1 MKPAKGTPD
10 FFFLIL
16 IFTLVMFGLV
26 MIFSASQYTSYVQ
39 YHTIWYYFKKQLL
52 WSVLGTAAL
61 FLALNFN
68 YRELR
73 RYSGILILIA
83 VILCFLVAFVGV
95 EVKGAQRQLRFGF
108 VNLSP
113 SEVLKFAIIIYLAKH
128 FQKNYQHIT
137 DFKKGFLPVVGI
149 MAGADFLVLL
159 QKDLGTVLAISG
171 TIFALLLIAGAKP
184 SHLTGLGMLGVLGV
198 LGAIFLEDYR
208 RKRFIGFWYLLL
220 GDENRLKGY
229 EAVIYQVKQSL
240 YAIGSGGI
248 FGVGLGRSHQKMFYL
263 PEQHTD
269 FIFAIIGEE
278 LGLIGTIFVVALFL
292 AILFRGLKLANLAP
306 DVFGFFLVAGFTCMM
321 VIPAFINIAVA
332 TGVFPVTGI
341 PLPFI
346 SYSGS
351 SLIINMTAA
360 GVILNVSRYR
370 RERSGY

>member
-1 MKPAKGTPD
+1 MKPLRGTPD
-10 FFFLIL
+10 FLFLIL
-16 IFTLVMFGLV
+16 IFTLVLFGLV

-39 YHTIWYYFKKQLL
+39 YGNIWFYFKKQLL
-52 WSVLGTAAL
+52 WSLLGTSAL
-61 FLALNFN
+61 IFALNIN
-68 YRELR
+68 YKELR
-73 RYSGILILIA
+73 RYTGVLILVA
-83 VILCFLVAFVGV
+83 VALCLLVVFIGV

-108 VNLSP
+108 VNISP
-113 SEVLKFAIIIYLAKH
+113 SEVLKFAVIIFIAKH

-137 DFKKGFLPVVGI
+137 SFKKGFLPVVIIMGI
-149 MAGADFLVLL
+149 ADFLVLL

-171 TIFALLLIAGAKP
+171 TIFALLIIAGAKP
-184 SHLTGLGMLGVLGV
+184 THLAGLGIMGIFGVI
-198 LGAIFLEDYR
+198 GAIFLEDYR
-208 RKRFIGFWYLLL
+208 RKRFIGFLYLLL

-248 FGVGLGRSHQKMFYL
+248 FGVGIGRSHQKMFYL

-278 LGLIGTIFVVALFL
+278 LGLIGTIFVVSLFL
-292 AILFRGLKLANLAP
+292 AILYRGLKLAHQAP

-332 TGVFPVTGI
+332 TGIFPVTGI

-351 SLIINMTAA
+351 SLIINMTSA
-360 GVILNVSRYR
+360 GIILNVSRYR
-370 RERSGY
+370 RERSGF

>member
-1 MKPAKGTPD
+1 MKRAKGTPD
-10 FFFLIL
+10 LVFTLL
-16 IFTLVMFGLV
+16 IFTLVLFGLV

-39 YHTIWYYFKKQLL
+39 YNTVWYYFKKQLL
-52 WSVLGTAAL
+52 WSVFGTIAFL
-61 FLALNFN
+61 LALAYD

-73 RYSGILILIA
+73 RYTGPLILIA
-83 VILCFLVAFVGV
+83 VILCILVVFIGV
-95 EVKGAQRQLRFGF
+95 EVKGAQRQLRFGWL
-108 VNLSP
+108 NISP
-113 SEVLKFAIIIYLAKH
+113 SEVLKFAIIVFLAKH
-128 FQKNYQHIT
+128 FQKNYQYIT
-137 DFKKGFLPVVGI
+137 DFKKGFLPVVII
-149 MAGADFLVLL
+149 MALADLLVLL
-159 QKDLGTVLAISG
+159 QKDLGTTLAISG
-171 TIFALLLIAGAKP
+171 TIFALLMIAGARP
-184 SHLTGLGMLGVLGV
+184 SHLTGLGILGILGV
-198 LGAIFLEDYR
+198 LGAIFLEEYR
-208 RKRFIGFWYLLL
+208 RKRFIGFWYLLI
-220 GDENRLKGY
+220 GDENKLKGY

-278 LGLIGTIFVVALFL
+278 LGLVGTIFVVSLFL
-292 AILFRGLKLANLAP
+292 AILYRGLKLAHRAP

-321 VIPAFINIAVA
+321 VIPALINIAVA

-360 GVILNVSRYR
+360 GIIVNVSCYR
-370 RERSGY
+370 RGRSEF

>member
-10 FFFLIL
+10 LIFLLL
-16 IFTLVMFGLV
+16 IFTLVLFGLV

-39 YHTIWYYFKKQLL
+39 YHTVWYYFKKQFL
-52 WSVLGTAAL
+52 WSILGTVTL
-61 FLALNFN
+61 FLALNVD

-73 RYSGILILIA
+73 RYSGILIFIA
-83 VILCFLVAFVGV
+83 IILCLLVVFVGV
-95 EVKGAQRQLRFGF
+95 EVKGAQRQLRFGS

-113 SEVLKFAIIIYLAKH
+113 SEVLKFAIIIFLAKH
-128 FQKNYQHIT
+128 FQKNYQYIT

-149 MAGADFLVLL
+149 MAMADGLVLL
-159 QKDLGTVLAISG
+159 QKDLGTILAISG

-184 SHLTGLGMLGVLGV
+184 SHLTGLGILGVFGV
-198 LGAIFLEDYR
+198 LGAIFLEEYR

-220 GDENRLKGY
+220 GDEKKLKGY

-240 YAIGSGGI
+240 YAIGSGGL

-278 LGLIGTIFVVALFL
+278 LGLIGTLLVIGLFL
-292 AILFRGLKLANLAP
+292 AILYRGLKLAHRAP
-306 DVFGFFLVAGFTCMM
+306 DIFGFFLVAGYTCMM

-351 SLIINMTAA
+351 SLVINMTAA
-360 GVILNVSRYR
+360 GIILNVSRHQR
-370 RERSGY
+370 RRSGF